1 MSVAI
6 LEFIKK
12 LPVRSILAFQKAM
25 DAVTEHYYHY
35 QEPTSAHPSV
45 QLFLKHFSPYRYLNV
60 LDESLSDDTQSMLLN
75 ELRNAIDDFVDD
87 LDSRQHR
94 KQLRNLSRS
103 RARNNASLNTYVNT
117 LFKQHAKL
125 LVIRVDLHYNT
136 QVTPETALADRER
149 YLRAVKRRFD
159 HLLGYIWKLEYGA
172 SRGFHYHMCFLFNG
186 AKRQGDRVLGQL
198 LGEQWVA
205 LTEDGSYHN
214 CNARRDKYQ
223 SYNRDGLGN
232 IQYSDLARRDN
243 LLFALDYLTKHDDA
257 VLAELPERYRTFGK
271 MELPEWSAVAGR
283 PRHY

>member
-6 LEFIKK
+6 LEFINQ
-12 LPVRSILAFQKAM
+12 LPSRNIHAFQKAM
-25 DAVTEHYYHY
+25 DAVIEHYYHY
-35 QEPTSAHPSV
+35 HEPTSAHPSV
-45 QLFLKHFSPYRYLNV
+45 ELFLKHFYPYV
-60 LDESLSDDTQSMLLN
+60 LDMLVQN
-75 ELRNAIDDFVDD
+75 ELQDAIDDFVDD
-87 LDSRQHR
+87 LYSHQHR

-103 RARNNASLNTYVNT
+103 RARNSVSLNTYVNT

-136 QVTPETALADRER
+136 QVTAETALADRER
-149 YLRAVKRRFD
+149 YLRAAKRKFE
-159 HLLGYIWKLEYGA
+159 HLLGYVWKLEYGA

-186 AKRQGDRVLGQL
+186 AKRQGDITLGRL
-198 LGEQWVA
+198 LGELWVE

-214 CNARRDKYQ
+214 CNARRGKYQ

-232 IQYSDLARRDN
+232 IPYSDLARRDN
-243 LLFALDYLTKHDDA
+243 LLFALDYLTKHDEA